1 MAIGNKDMNEYV
13 SSFVEAILEND
24 TNQELNAVVVA
35 TIVEKHHV
43 GNGYFS
49 FDGILD
55 DLTDILGYEPASEI
69 LGNC

>member
-35 TIVEKHHV
+35 TIVEKHHA
-43 GNGYFS
+43 GEGYFS
-49 FDGILD
+49 WDGILD
-55 DLTDILGYEPASEI
+55 NLSDLVGYEKASKI
-69 LGNC
+69 LENC